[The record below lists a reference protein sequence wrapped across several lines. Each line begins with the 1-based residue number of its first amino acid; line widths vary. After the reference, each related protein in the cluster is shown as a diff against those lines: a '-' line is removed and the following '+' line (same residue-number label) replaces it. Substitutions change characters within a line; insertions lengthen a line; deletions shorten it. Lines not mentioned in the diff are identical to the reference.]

1 MTAPH
6 RLSISE
12 SSEALHAARATPAS
26 RYHDPEFLA
35 AERERVFS
43 RAWMAAGPVSR
54 VREPGQ
60 HFLWEELGESIV
72 VTRDEQGVVRAF
84 HNSCRHRGTRL
95 VCKAGRTP
103 HLQCAYHGWIYGH
116 DGRLREVPEGGGF
129 QRLDRSKL
137 DLVPVRA
144 ETFAGQVWINLDP
157 SAPPLAETLGGID
170 REVAHYR
177 LEEMEPIQQAVWEL
191 PVNWKAVL
199 DNATEYYHAP
209 IVHKQTIDAHVGATR
224 PELVTYG
231 DHTRQT
237 LPIAPYEW
245 RRWVDLRTSRGGPYT
260 EKELECIHKYLIFP
274 NTLLNVLPYHLTV
287 FQTFPIDAERCRFH
301 YVFFKRRGARGLE
314 WLRAYATWAASRYI
328 LREDVVILHLFQQ
341 GVRSGRTP
349 EHVFHQYESAILHH
363 EQALTRWIEGRV

>member
-1 MTAPH
+1 MSVATELVHGTTSALSAP
-6 RLSISE
+6 RT
-12 SSEALHAARATPAS
+12 TPAS
-26 RYHDPEFLA
+26 RYSDPGFLD
-35 AERERVFS
+35 AELRHVFR
-43 RAWMAAGPVSR
+43 RAWTVACPEYR
-54 VREPGQ
+54 VRKPGQ
-60 HFLWEELGESIV
+60 HVLVEELGESIV
-72 VTRDEQGVVRAF
+72 VTRDDQGRVRAF

-95 VCKAGRTP
+95 VCRAGQSSE
-103 HLQCAYHGWIYGH
+103 LKCAYHGWTYSH

-129 QRLDRSKL
+129 ERLDRTKL

-157 SAPPLAETLGGID
+157 DAPPLTDALGGID
-170 REVAHYR
+170 RELEHYR
-177 LEEMEPIQQAVWEL
+177 LEEMEPIQQAVWEM

-209 IVHKQTIDAHVGATR
+209 VVHHQTIDKHVATR

-245 RRWVDLRTSRGGPYT
+245 RRWVDLRTSRGGPYSD
-260 EKELECIHKYLIFP
+260 KELECIHKYLIFP
-274 NTLLNVLPYHLTV
+274 NTLMNVLPYHLTI

-341 GVRSGRTP
+341 GVRTGRTP

-363 EQALTRWIEGRV
+363 ERALTRWIDGRA